1 MIGRADIEGSKSNV
15 ATNAWL
21 PQASY
26 PCGNLSDT
34 SGLRLLRGQRIDRPR
49 FRADKC
55 TGLLPRVRG
64 QASLDPFV
72 LRQVSVLPELTL
84 GHLRYVL
91 TDVPPQPNS
100 QPDAV
105 SDRPCPHLDRMLE
118 EIRLLA
124 VQRSSSDEFKN
135 TKSSGISPSGP
146 PSREGP
152 SHLSSTPLLLSNHGR
167 LESSSTGSSFP
178 ADAAKS
184 VPLAAVSLDSR

>member
-1 MIGRADIEGSKSNV
+1 MHRT
-15 ATNAWL
+15 ATES
-21 PQASY
+21 P
-26 PCGNLSDT
+26 
-34 SGLRLLRGQRIDRPR
+34 
-49 FRADKC
+49 
-55 TGLLPRVRG
+55 G

-105 SDRPCPHLDRMLE
+105 SDRPCPQLDRMLE

-146 PSREGP
+146 PRKEDP
-152 SHLSSTPLLLSNHGR
+152 PTYHLHLSCFQT
-167 LESSSTGSSFP
+167 T
-178 ADAAKS
+178 AD
-184 VPLAAVSLDSR
+184 

>member
-49 FRADKC
+49 FRADKMHR
-55 TGLLPRVRG
+55 TATESPG

-105 SDRPCPHLDRMLE
+105 SDRTTPSFLRRGGRLE
-118 EIRLLA
+118 EIRSLA
-124 VQRSSSDEFKN
+124 DQRSSSDEFKN

-146 PSREGP
+146 EDPP
-152 SHLSSTPLLLSNHGR
+152 TYHLHLSCFQT
-167 LESSSTGSSFP
+167 T
-178 ADAAKS
+178 AD
-184 VPLAAVSLDSR
+184 